1 MGDGFLVSLFD
12 MCCWDWLPVQKDRPR
27 SGQAL
32 FHGCSDVAALP
43 YLLRPTLELILQEV
57 LLGSQRER
65 FKIVIK

>member
-1 MGDGFLVSLFD
+1 
-12 MCCWDWLPVQKDRPR
+12 
-27 SGQAL
+27 L